1 MTKVYQVRKYSD
13 AIHSKEDLTF
23 SSFSKALQYISVQL
37 NGITII
43 KDEPEGK
50 YWEGTW
56 YYKKYTNEVSWSELL
71 ISRENMGNR
80 KYMGNE
86 SLYIYTIRPIEV
98 R

>member
-1 MTKVYQVRKYSD
+1 MTKVYQVIKYSD

-37 NGITII
+37 NGINII
-43 KDEPEGK
+43 RDEQEGE
-50 YWEGTW
+50 YWKGTW
-56 YYKKYTNEVSWSELL
+56 HYKKYTNEVSWSEILV
-71 ISRENMGNR
+71 SRENMGNR

-86 SLYIYTIRPIEV
+86 SQYIYAIRPIEI